1 MHAFVSGNIIDKH
14 EDKLKE
20 GNICFISN
28 FYVKDY
34 KLDDKFRCV
43 NNEKQIIFTPYTEVQ
58 KSPKEDM
65 LIANNM
71 FDFYDLSDL
80 SEIAN
85 QNIYLTGE
93 FLLFNFKTIYD
104 SNSKTINSFTVRN

>member
-1 MHAFVSGNIIDKH
+1 MHAFVPGNIIDKH

-28 FYVKDY
+28 FSVKEY
-34 KLDDKFRCV
+34 KVDEKFRCV
-43 NNEKQIIFTPYTEVQ
+43 NNDKQIILTTYTDVR
-58 KSPKEDM
+58 KSPKDDI

-71 FDFYDLSDL
+71 FDFYDLSEL

-85 QNIYLTGE
+85 QNVYLTGE
-93 FLLFNFKTIYD
+93 F
-104 SNSKTINSFTVRN
+104 